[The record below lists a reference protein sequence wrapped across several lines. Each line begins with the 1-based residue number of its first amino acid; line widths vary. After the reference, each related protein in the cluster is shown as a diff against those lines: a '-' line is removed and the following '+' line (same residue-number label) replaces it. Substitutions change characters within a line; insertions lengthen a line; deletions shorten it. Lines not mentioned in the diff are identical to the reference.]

1 MAKIGIENIAE
12 IQLNVLKD
20 ERTYNSN
27 TIHELVRKI
36 YEEKGYDSAPKSRKE
51 ADELGV
57 KNFNGLMSS
66 FVSIEV
72 KPNDAGNLVLA
83 TIAPTRYLVG
93 QAMRD
98 IMKEAKENNIVYMP
112 EVIAALSPDMANV
125 SLVAPVK
132 INGEYFLL
140 SQIKGKA
147 LGSGQVH
154 TGLVAGNINA
164 KYLRSYDNPLVATLQ
179 NECSEEIG
187 MDLSSLNPSSFVYMV
202 DERET
207 GQVNF
212 AAVAQNVDLD
222 KVLENYEKLT
232 KPKLTEEK
240 KLEVMG
246 LATLPVEGLALTPL
260 EDGSDGLKGV
270 TCYFPSKDGLEK
282 KVEDRGVRPYT
293 QATVDYLSKKENV
306 KFLLEKAGF

>member
-12 IQLNVLKD
+12 IQLKVLKD
-20 ERTYNSN
+20 ERTYNSDS
-27 TIHELVRKI
+27 IHELVRKI

-72 KPNDAGNLVLA
+72 TPQEVGNLVIA

-98 IMKEAKENNIVYMP
+98 VMKEAKENNIIYTP
-112 EVIAALSPDMANV
+112 EVIVDLSPDMANV

-140 SQIKGKA
+140 SQIKGRA

-164 KYLRSYDNPLVATLQ
+164 KYLRYDNPLVATLQ

-212 AAVAQNVDLD
+212 AAVAQNVDLG

-232 KPKLTEEK
+232 KPKLTEEI
-240 KLEVMG
+240 KLEVMA
-246 LATLPVEGLALTPL
+246 LATLTVKGLVLTPL
-260 EDGSDGLKGV
+260 EDGSNGLKGV
-270 TCYFPSKDGLEK
+270 ICYFPTKDGLEK

-293 QATVDYLSKKENV
+293 QATIDYLSKKENV
-306 KFLLEKAGF
+306 KFLLEKAGI

>member
-12 IQLNVLKD
+12 IQLKVLKD
-20 ERTYNSN
+20 ERTYNSDS
-27 TIHELVRKI
+27 IHELVRKI

-72 KPNDAGNLVLA
+72 TPQEVGNLVIA

-98 IMKEAKENNIVYMP
+98 VMKEAKENNIIYTP
-112 EVIAALSPDMANV
+112 EVIVDLSPDMANV

-140 SQIKGKA
+140 SQIKGRA

-164 KYLRSYDNPLVATLQ
+164 KYLRYDNPLVATLQ

-246 LATLPVEGLALTPL
+246 LATLPVKGLVLTPL
-260 EDGSDGLKGV
+260 EDGSNGLKGV
-270 TCYFPSKDGLEK
+270 ICYFPTKDGLEK

-293 QATVDYLSKKENV
+293 QATIDYLSKKENV
-306 KFLLEKAGF
+306 KFLLEKAGI

>member
-12 IQLNVLKD
+12 IQLKVLKD
-20 ERTYNSN
+20 ERTYNSDS
-27 TIHELVRKI
+27 IHELVRKI

-72 KPNDAGNLVLA
+72 TPQEVGNLVIA

-98 IMKEAKENNIVYMP
+98 VMKEAKENNIIYTP
-112 EVIAALSPDMANV
+112 EVIVDLSPDMANV

-140 SQIKGKA
+140 SQIKGRA

-164 KYLRSYDNPLVATLQ
+164 KYLRYDNPLVATLQ

-212 AAVAQNVDLD
+212 AAVAQNVDLG

-232 KPKLTEEK
+232 KPKLTEEI
-240 KLEVMG
+240 KLEVMA
-246 LATLPVEGLALTPL
+246 LATLPVKGLVLTPL
-260 EDGSDGLKGV
+260 EDGSNGLKGV
-270 TCYFPSKDGLEK
+270 ICYFPTKDGLEK

-293 QATVDYLSKKENV
+293 QATIDYLSKKENV
-306 KFLLEKAGF
+306 KFLLEKAGI